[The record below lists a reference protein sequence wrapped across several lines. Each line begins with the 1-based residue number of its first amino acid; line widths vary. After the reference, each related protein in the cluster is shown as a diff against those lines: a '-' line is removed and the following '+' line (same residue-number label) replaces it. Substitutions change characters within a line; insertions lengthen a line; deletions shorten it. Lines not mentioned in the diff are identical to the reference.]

1 MLNVFAEQ
9 FGTALADAGRN
20 VIYFDCGKE
29 DLGRLTSYMYQHF
42 QAIIGI
48 QSYLFS
54 VKMKDEVHYLHEYL
68 YGPKY
73 NFIFDHPI
81 WMKQH
86 LMHHYPDFY
95 VLTHD
100 ENYVAFLQ
108 KYLKKEAILFPP
120 AGLSLLTT
128 RQILIVFKPCMMLLS
143 SALMAIICR
152 KSF

>member
-1 MLNVFAEQ
+1 
-9 FGTALADAGRN
+9 
-20 VIYFDCGKE
+20 
-29 DLGRLTSYMYQHF
+29 MYQHF

-86 LMHHYPDFY
+86 LMHHYPDFH

-100 ENYVAFLQ
+100 ENYVTFLQ
-108 KYLKKEAILFPP
+108 KYFKKEAVLFPP
-120 AGLSLLTT
+120 AGLTHLNRQLLT
-128 RQILIVFKPCMMLLS
+128 IFKPCMMLLS

-152 KSF
+152 KFF